1 MTEIDVAVL
10 IRDVNATNH
19 AVEDQCLRARQAAD
33 AAIRSLY
40 LCRAK
45 ERKNLLHRVPDD
57 PGRGRRPPRRRP
69 GRGDTRP
76 PRAHSIIRDVEDF
89 RVSGPQRRHT
99 LIWTVLFLAVLAGGE
114 IGLDFYRDRNLRAW
128 RILTCT
134 TSAFVVLLGV
144 LRFWFLATIGTGDL
158 VAAFTGAALFT
169 VVTAGFLTVGYRTL
183 RAAETRRPGAPAG
196 RLTRPCRPRGRPGT
210 TAKRDA
216 AERDRLIDAYLR
228 HVRKVVLRTC
238 AVDQQLALEGAV
250 RDHLCGRCT

>member
-33 AAIRSLY
+33 AAIRSLHAAEEA
-40 LCRAK
+40 RAVAEAASIAYQTIQA
-45 ERKNLLHRVPDD
+45 ERA
-57 PGRGRRPPRRRP
+57 RRRSP
-69 GRGDTRP
+69 L
-76 PRAHSIIRDVEDF
+76 PRQSALAAGTIAFDGVACYFAAQALNGGQDS
-89 RVSGPQRRHT
+89 T

-169 VVTAGFLTVGYRTL
+169 VVTAGFLTVATGHCGPPRP
-183 RAAETRRPGAPAG
+183 RRPGAPAG
-196 RLTRPCRPRGRPGT
+196 RLRGRAGR
-210 TAKRDA
+210 A
-216 AERDRLIDAYLR
+216 
-228 HVRKVVLRTC
+228 
-238 AVDQQLALEGAV
+238 GASN
-250 RDHLCGRCT
+250 HG